1 MTREE
6 DLYRLQCLDS
16 ERDAKQRRLAE
27 VEAVLGKND
36 EVQQARQALENIQ
49 KQVKKW
55 TQQQRDMELEI
66 QSLSDKI
73 ARSEKRLYSGA
84 VKNPKELADL
94 QAEAASLKRWRQK
107 REDDLLETMIEREEA
122 EAAHSEVQT
131 HLDETESRWSA
142 QQADLT
148 AQREELRARLGK
160 IEQAQAKLLPRIE
173 ANDLSTYYAVR
184 SRKGGLAVV
193 QERDDACGGC
203 GVTLSPSLEWRLR
216 QEKLVHCDNCERIIV
231 RIE

>member
-16 ERDAKQRRLAE
+16 EKDAKQHRLAE

-49 KQVKKW
+49 QQVKKW

-66 QSLSDKI
+66 QSLSNKI
-73 ARSEKRLYSGA
+73 ARSEQRLYSGT

-94 QAEAASLKRWRQK
+94 QAEAASLKKWRQK

-122 EAAHSEVQT
+122 EAACSEAQT
-131 HLDETESRWSA
+131 HFEEMESRWSA

-148 AQREELRARLGK
+148 AEREELRARLAE
-160 IEQAQAKLLPRIE
+160 IERAQAKLLSRIE
-173 ANDLSTYYAVR
+173 AGDLATYRAVR
-184 SRKGGLAVV
+184 SRKGGVAVV
-193 QERDDACGGC
+193 QERDGACGGC

-216 QEKLVHCDNCERIIV
+216 EEKLVHCDNCERIIV
-231 RIE
+231 RI

>member
-6 DLYRLQCLDS
+6 NLYRLQCLDS
-16 ERDAKQRRLAE
+16 ERDVKQRRLVE
-27 VEAVLGKND
+27 VEAVLGKSD
-36 EVQQARQALENIQ
+36 VLQQARQALETMQ

-73 ARSEKRLYSGA
+73 AHSEQRLYSGA
-84 VKNPKELADL
+84 VKNPKELTDL

-122 EAAHSEVQT
+122 EAARSEAQA
-131 HLDETESRWSA
+131 HLDETESRWLA

-148 AQREELRARLGK
+148 TEREELRARLAE
-160 IEQAQAKLLPRIE
+160 IEQAQAKLLPHIE
-173 ANDLSTYYAVR
+173 TSDLSTYRSVR

-216 QEKLVHCDNCERIIV
+216 EEKLVHCDNCERIIV
-231 RIE
+231 RIG